1 MISFSKI
8 VSCAVAV
15 TVAKIL
21 SADQTTACIIA
32 VVVSQIVCGFLER
45 SDNKNDDDN
54 CKSSR
59 FMSKIGTLIA
69 MIFKVMLMFLV
80 LQITKVAFSIL
91 AICSPWLSK
100 ICLFI
105 KFCSSK
111 FEAFSIFAGEAATDF
126 VSTPS
131 PAYEIQTCIRLFG
144 VSKKF

>member
-15 TVAKIL
+15 AAAKIV
-21 SADQTTACIIA
+21 SADQTTSCIIA

-45 SDNKNDDDN
+45 SDNKNDDN

-80 LQITKVAFSIL
+80 LQITKIAFSIL

-105 KFCSSK
+105 KFCSNK
-111 FEAFSIFAGEAATDF
+111 FEMFSTFAGEVVTDF